1 MIEGNEGGFVTDSQG
16 QLAGGVKQIN
26 ANVIQWLNEAGK
38 SLPPGWHAD
47 VAVGP
52 AQHTQGTYT
61 GGAQSQVPLGM
72 AADIRL
78 VDPNGNVMPHMVA
91 HNAAEDAQIR
101 ASPEFKIF
109 QKLGDAYIRA
119 SGGQGRW
126 GGYYGLADTMQY
138 GTVAPGYPAGVNA
151 PPELYQPGQNT
162 VTPSGPDN
170 RQLVFNTLVN
180 QVGLTPQQALGALY
194 SLGGESG
201 SRLSSTA
208 VGPGGDFGIAQWTG
222 TRKTALDAYAAS
234 YGKPPTDPQIQ
245 AQFMAGEL
253 LGNDPK
259 IPAQA
264 GVLAALKTAQS
275 PEDAARI
282 WTAKMEVPKVDNSG
296 ERIARGVHVGSLDAQ
311 GNLVLG
317 DGAGGSTTP
326 GTAAYTNT
334 QTPGAPGGQT
344 PGAYPYIPMTPEQ
357 RFDTSIG
364 QALAGLGM
372 GGGGVGG
379 GGEGV
384 MDAPDQPAIRMPAL
398 ETQITQ
404 TPNPVPQAFAAGV
417 QPGGGLGSQ
426 LASTVGAMPDPEA
439 SLTQGA
445 PSMTSLLGTVGTP
458 DTYNMMDP
466 RRTITPSL
474 TMRTPRLA

>member
-1 MIEGNEGGFVTDSQG
+1 MIEGNEGGFVTDSEG
-16 QLAGGVKQIN
+16 RLTGGVKQIN
-26 ANVIQWLNEAGK
+26 ANVIRWLNEAGK

-52 AQHTQGTYT
+52 EQHTQGTYT

-78 VDPNGNVMPHMVA
+78 VDPNGNIMPHMVA

-138 GTVAPGYPAGVNA
+138 GTVAPGYPAGSRA

-162 VTPSGPDN
+162 VTPTGPDN

-222 TRKTALDAYAAS
+222 VRKQALDAYAAS
-234 YGKPPTDPQIQ
+234 YGKPNTDPQIQ
-245 AQFMAGEL
+245 AQFLAGEL

-259 IPAQA
+259 IPVQA
-264 GVLAALKTAQS
+264 GALAALKTAQTAQ
-275 PEDAARI
+275 EANQI
-282 WTAKMEVPKVDNSG
+282 WTAKFEVPKVDNSG
-296 ERIARGVHVGSLDAQ
+296 ERFARGAHVGSLDAQ

-326 GTAAYTNT
+326 GTAYSNT
-334 QTPGAPGGQT
+334 QTPGAAGGQT
-344 PGAYPYIPMTPEQ
+344 PGYPYVPMTPEQ
-357 RFDTSIG
+357 RFESSMGQILANLGTS
-364 QALAGLGM
+364 
-372 GGGGVGG
+372 GGGVSG

-398 ETQITQ
+398 DTQVTQ
-404 TPNPVPQAFAAGV
+404 TPSPVPAQFAGGV

-426 LASTVGAMPDPEA
+426 LSALTAPLPDPEA